1 METISTKNEI
11 KRFGMYTAFF
21 TISFSIMQV
30 VLGTHYEN
38 DTTSNI
44 VGLLILIGGITA
56 CSLNFKKINKGI
68 IELKTVL
75 KLGTGISVVNAIVFI
90 LYFLL
95 LTNVIEPN
103 FWDTAWNIAYEV
115 AIEQN
120 PEQMTNPESGE
131 FWTKEEFIGY
141 VEWTK
146 NLVYPF
152 TIVSNLFVG
161 FMFSLLLGLII
172 KKS

>member
-1 METISTKNEI
+1 MKTISTKNEI
-11 KRFGMYTAFF
+11 KKFGLYTAFF
-21 TISFSIMQV
+21 TVSFSVMQA

-44 VGLLILIGGITA
+44 VGLLI
-56 CSLNFKKINKGI
+56 
-68 IELKTVL
+68 
-75 KLGTGISVVNAIVFI
+75 
-90 LYFLL
+90 YFLL
-95 LTNVIEPN
+95 LTNVIEPT
-103 FWDTAWNIAYEV
+103 FWDTTWNIAYEV

-131 FWTKEEFIGY
+131 FWTKEEFISY
-141 VEWTK
+141 LEWTK